1 MMTSKEIRNSFKA
14 FFESKGHKIVPS
26 APMVI
31 KDDPTLMF
39 TNAGM
44 NQFKDVILGN
54 APIKYPRV
62 ADSQKCLRVSGKH
75 NDLEEVGY
83 DTYHH
88 TMFEMLGNWSFG
100 DYFKKDAIEWAWEYL
115 TEILKLDKNRL
126 YVTVFEGSK
135 EDGLERDNEAAEY
148 WLKYLPEERIIN
160 GNKKDNFWEMGDTGP
175 CGPCSEIHIDIRPDD
190 ERAKIDGLT
199 LVNAGHPQVIEIW
212 NLVFMQF
219 NRKADKSL
227 EGLPAKVIDTGMGF
241 ERLCMAVQGKIS
253 NYDTDVF
260 QTIIKAIGDLT
271 NCKYG
276 EDDKKDIAMRVIADH
291 IRTIAFSIT
300 DGQLPSNAKAG
311 YVIRRILRRAVRY
324 GYTFLGQHQSFMYK
338 LIPALID
345 TMGEAY
351 PELIQQKTL
360 IEKVM
365 KEEEESFLRTLET
378 GIRLLDK
385 QISENKAKNTTVLS
399 GVNAFTLYDTY
410 GFPLDLTE
418 LILRENN
425 MTVDNKGFEVEM
437 QKQKER
443 ARNAAATQTGDW
455 IVLKEGEPEF
465 IGYDFTESESEI
477 LRYRKVKQKNSE
489 YYQVVLSQTP
499 FYAEMGGQVGDSG
512 WLISDNEKIEVIDTK
527 RENNLAVHILNKL
540 PEDITATFLTR
551 INKENRT
558 ATECN
563 HTATHLLHEALREIL
578 GVHVEQKGSFVS
590 PNVLRFDFSHFQKL
604 SDEEIRKV
612 EKYVTSKIRENIPLV
627 ESRNVP
633 IKEAKEMGAMALFGE
648 KYGEEV
654 RVIRFGNSIELCGG
668 THISST
674 GRIGTF
680 RIISESSIAAGIR
693 RIEAISG
700 EVCENYFYIQQ
711 DTIHEIRSLFN
722 NTPNLLQTLHKFFD
736 ENTELKKK
744 MEEYVKEKTIQLK
757 EVIIRN
763 KQIINGINVFIL
775 KGSFP
780 ADIVKDIAFQI
791 RGEYTDKS
799 IFVGATDNENKPIL
813 TVMISDDL
821 VKDGLNASQLIRDAA
836 KHIQGGGGGQPHFA
850 TAGGKNL
857 DGLSNALDEIL
868 DKLN

>member
-1 MMTSKEIRNSFKA
+1 
-14 FFESKGHKIVPS
+14 
-26 APMVI
+26 
-31 KDDPTLMF
+31 
-39 TNAGM
+39 
-44 NQFKDVILGN
+44 
-54 APIKYPRV
+54 
-62 ADSQKCLRVSGKH
+62 
-75 NDLEEVGY
+75 
-83 DTYHH
+83 
-88 TMFEMLGNWSFG
+88 
-100 DYFKKDAIEWAWEYL
+100 
-115 TEILKLDKNRL
+115 
-126 YVTVFEGSK
+126 
-135 EDGLERDNEAAEY
+135 
-148 WLKYLPEERIIN
+148 
-160 GNKKDNFWEMGDTGP
+160 
-175 CGPCSEIHIDIRPDD
+175 
-190 ERAKIDGLT
+190 
-199 LVNAGHPQVIEIW
+199 
-212 NLVFMQF
+212 
-219 NRKADKSL
+219 
-227 EGLPAKVIDTGMGF
+227 
-241 ERLCMAVQGKIS
+241 
-253 NYDTDVF
+253 
-260 QTIIKAIGDLT
+260 
-271 NCKYG
+271 
-276 EDDKKDIAMRVIADH
+276 
-291 IRTIAFSIT
+291 
-300 DGQLPSNAKAG
+300 
-311 YVIRRILRRAVRY
+311 
-324 GYTFLGQHQSFMYK
+324 MYK

-736 ENTELKKK
+736 ENTDLKKK

-857 DGLSNALDEIL
+857 EGLSNALDEIL